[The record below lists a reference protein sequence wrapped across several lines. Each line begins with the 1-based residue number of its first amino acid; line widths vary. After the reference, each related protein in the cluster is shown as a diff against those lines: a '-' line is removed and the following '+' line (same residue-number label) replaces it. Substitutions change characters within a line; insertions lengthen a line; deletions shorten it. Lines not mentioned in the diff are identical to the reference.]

1 MACELERTDICNISN
16 CIVNIGGMAADSASP
31 TDIWFLTFNG
41 RTTYRGQN
49 IRNAFLKLFIDIDHT
64 RISAALINTT
74 EEINGLKY
82 ELNIYKDIIRPLVD
96 LNICPNFVKYLASAT
111 NCSFDNLLNFLKG
124 GKVLNGSHRLTN
136 NEVETIF
143 SRNILNCLLY
153 SCDARPA
160 INTIASPLVGARRI
174 ALLEYVKTNVKFS
187 MILNEQTSP
196 STIKYSN
203 FLRTRFAAHTMT
215 PDILWETLFQVVA
228 ACYAMSLTKT
238 VHNDLHVGNVFI

>member
-1 MACELERTDICNISN
+1 MSCELEITNICNISN

-41 RTTYRGQN
+41 TTTYRGQN

-64 RISAALINTT
+64 RLSAALINTT
-74 EEINGLKY
+74 PEINGLKY

-96 LNICPNFVKYLASAT
+96 LNICPNFVKYLASTT

-143 SRNILNCLLY
+143 SRH
-153 SCDARPA
+153 
-160 INTIASPLVGARRI
+160 INTMRYL
-174 ALLEYVKTNVKFS
+174 FS
-187 MILNEQTSP
+187 
-196 STIKYSN
+196 
-203 FLRTRFAAHTMT
+203 
-215 PDILWETLFQVVA
+215 
-228 ACYAMSLTKT
+228 
-238 VHNDLHVGNVFI
+238 